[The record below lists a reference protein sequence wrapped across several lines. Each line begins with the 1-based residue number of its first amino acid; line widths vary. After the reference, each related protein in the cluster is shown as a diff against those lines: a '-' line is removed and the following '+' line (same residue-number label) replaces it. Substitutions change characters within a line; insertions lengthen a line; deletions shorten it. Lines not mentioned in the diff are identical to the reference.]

1 MRPVTAEEARDIVKV
16 ARETEEAQR
25 KARIAAEIEAL
36 DAQKDTRPLEEQYPE
51 RDVKPTIDALDD
63 IGDKAAFDDG
73 ALATQEDL
81 LAMEIR
87 KINGFKK
94 SSSLEEYML
103 KKYRMTML
111 LRPEL
116 ADMKSDAK
124 VAVGGLAKEQKL
136 YKLVE

>member
-1 MRPVTAEEARDIVKV
+1 MRPVTAEEARDLVKD
-16 ARETEEAQR
+16 ARESEEAQR

-63 IGDKAAFDDG
+63 IGEKVVHDDG

-81 LAMEIR
+81 LAMEVR
-87 KINGFKK
+87 KINGLKK
-94 SSSLEEYML
+94 KSSLEEYML
-103 KKYRMTML
+103 KKYRIPML
-111 LRPEL
+111 QRPDL